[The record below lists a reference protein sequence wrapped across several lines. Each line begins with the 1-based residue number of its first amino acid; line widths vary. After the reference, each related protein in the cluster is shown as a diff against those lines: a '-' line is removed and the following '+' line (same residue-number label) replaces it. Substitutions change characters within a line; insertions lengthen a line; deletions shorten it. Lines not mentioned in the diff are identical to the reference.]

1 MSVLAKWKAAIL
13 GLNLLWDKDRGMY
26 QLKTETETIHW
37 VI

>member
-13 GLNLLWDKDRGMY
+13 NLLWDKDCGMY